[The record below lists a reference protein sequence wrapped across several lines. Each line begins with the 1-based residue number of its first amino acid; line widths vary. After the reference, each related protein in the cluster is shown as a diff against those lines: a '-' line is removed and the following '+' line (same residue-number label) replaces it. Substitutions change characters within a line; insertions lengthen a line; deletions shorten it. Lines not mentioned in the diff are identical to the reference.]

1 MNLEKEDIQHLK
13 AGDEKKYREIFNAF
27 YAPLCQYALIYLSH
41 SVIAEEIVHNLFIKL
56 WENKA
61 ELEIRTSLKSYL
73 FRSVRNQC
81 LNHIRNQKK
90 RPLYVGSLEEVED
103 ELLEEISIYEEIDM
117 PELKATIKSAIDDL
131 PPKCRQI
138 FLMSRESE
146 LTYNQIAEELSVSK
160 KTVENQMGIA
170 LKRLKERLSPTLFL
184 FVWYLY

>member
-1 MNLEKEDIQHLK
+1 MNLEKEDIQQLK
-13 AGDEKKYREIFNAF
+13 AGDEKIYRDIFNAF
-27 YAPLCQYALIYLSH
+27 YAPLCQYALIYLNQTS
-41 SVIAEEIVHNLFIKL
+41 IAEEVVHNLFIKL

-61 ELEIRTSLKSYL
+61 DLEIRTSFKSYL

-81 LNHIRNQKK
+81 LNHLRNQKS
-90 RPLYVGSLEEVED
+90 RAISVDSLEEVED
-103 ELLEEISIYEEIDM
+103 ELLEEISIYEEMDM

-146 LTYNQIAEELSVSK
+146 LTYTQIAEELSVSK

-170 LKRLKERLSPTLFL
+170 LKRLKEKLSPSLFL
-184 FVWYLY
+184 FIWYLY